1 MHTFYY
7 PDHNRHDPE
16 SLPQPDILGNHFL
29 EIAKRGQV
37 LIEAVQQANLGPMT
51 PPGDFGIEP
60 ISEIHEHGMLSL
72 LQNAYDRL
80 VQTHDL
86 PAAIPDYFQIGT
98 GRVRPRKPRSLMGQ
112 LGYYCNDMM
121 TPIMAHTW
129 DVAYWTA
136 QTALSAAALVAAE
149 GDSKAYALCRPPGH
163 HAGSNF
169 FGGYCY
175 LNNAAIAAHWLVQQ
189 GYRVAVLDIDFHH
202 GNGTQDIFYGRSDV
216 LTCSIHIDPL
226 LDYPGFW
233 GYADE
238 YGTGHGQNFNFNY
251 PLPYQTSE
259 AEYLVT
265 LQEALEKI
273 RLFVPDQLVV
283 SLGVDALADDPLG
296 GFDLSP
302 ASYGRIAQAIAGLK
316 LPTIIVQEGG
326 YNLETVGTAVVTF
339 LQNLV

>member
-60 ISEIHEHGMLSL
+60 IGEVHEHGMLSL

-80 VQTHDL
+80 VQMREL

-98 GRVRPRKPRSLMGQ
+98 GRVPPRKPRSLMGQ
-112 LGYYCNDMM
+112 LGYYCNDMA

-129 DVAYWTA
+129 DAVYWAA

-163 HAGSNF
+163 HAGSHF
-169 FGGYCY
+169 FGGYC
-175 LNNAAIAAHWLVQQ
+175 
-189 GYRVAVLDIDFHH
+189 
-202 GNGTQDIFYGRSDV
+202 
-216 LTCSIHIDPL
+216 
-226 LDYPGFW
+226 
-233 GYADE
+233 
-238 YGTGHGQNFNFNY
+238 
-251 PLPYQTSE
+251 
-259 AEYLVT
+259 
-265 LQEALEKI
+265 
-273 RLFVPDQLVV
+273 
-283 SLGVDALADDPLG
+283 
-296 GFDLSP
+296 
-302 ASYGRIAQAIAGLK
+302 
-316 LPTIIVQEGG
+316 
-326 YNLETVGTAVVTF
+326 
-339 LQNLV
+339 